1 MIERSLTAAM
11 CGVLVIGMAV
21 AAAQTPAPGA
31 AVAPAGMKAA
41 VDQLSWVAGPWRGT
55 LNDRTIE
62 QHWMSP
68 LGGSLVGMYR
78 SIRDN
83 RASLYEI
90 LTMEQQGDE
99 VFLRIKHFAPGPGL
113 VSQEAKDQS
122 ADHVLVKLEARTA
135 VFEGSAGGNPVRV
148 TFNSPDQDTLN
159 ITVERQ
165 REGKPVATEF
175 KYKRIR

>member
-1 MIERSLTAAM
+1 MMQRGLRAAM
-11 CGVLVIGMAV
+11 SGVLAIGMA
-21 AAAQTPAPGA
+21 AAAYGQ
-31 AVAPAGMKAA
+31 APAGGPAAVKAT

-62 QHWMSP
+62 QHWMAP

-78 SIRDN
+78 SIREN
-83 RASLYEI
+83 RATLYEI
-90 LTMEQQGDE
+90 LAMEQRGDE
-99 VFLRIKHFAPGPGL
+99 VFLRIKHFTPGAGL

-122 ADHVLVKLEARTA
+122 ADHVLVKLEARSA

-148 TFNSPDQDTLN
+148 TFSSPDEDTLN

-175 KYKRIR
+175 KYKRIRG